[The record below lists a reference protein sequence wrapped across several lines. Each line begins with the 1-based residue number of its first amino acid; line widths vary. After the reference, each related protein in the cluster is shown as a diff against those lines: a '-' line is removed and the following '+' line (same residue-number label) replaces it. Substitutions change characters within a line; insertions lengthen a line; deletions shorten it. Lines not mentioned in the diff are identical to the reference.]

1 MILSSY
7 ALQVLPVEWF
17 GIALILLA
25 SVLVVLDLKV
35 TGHGLPTVGGMAL
48 LILGIL
54 MLLDPTNSYYLPASL
69 VALVA
74 VAILVGIAFVGGLS
88 EVRATRG
95 RPAITGIEG
104 MIGEVGVVRE
114 PVGTGSPGWVL
125 VLGERWQAT
134 TTVAPE
140 DAHKQD
146 REQMIG
152 VGRRVQVVDVRDGQV
167 VVRPFEPA
175 PFVQESG

>member
-1 MILSSY
+1 M
-7 ALQVLPVEWF
+7 
-17 GIALILLA
+17 ALILLA

-54 MLLDPTNSYYLPASL
+54 MLFDPANSYFLPASL

-74 VAILVGIAFVGGLS
+74 VVIIVGIVFVGGLS
-88 EVRATRG
+88 EASAAKR
-95 RPAITGIEG
+95 RPAKTGIEG
-104 MIGEVGVVRE
+104 MIGRAGVVRE
-114 PVGTGSPGWVL
+114 PVGTSLPGWVF
-125 VLGERWQAT
+125 VRGERWQAIAA
-134 TTVAPE
+134 VAPE

-146 REQMIG
+146 HEQMIG

-167 VVRPFEPA
+167 VVLPFEPA